1 MGEIR
6 LYEFDYDKPELEDA
20 LTHFGI
26 KGMKWGV
33 RRYQNPDGS
42 CTEAGRKRYGIKS
55 SRKEKTYAS
64 KEDAMSARDLKY
76 ISKHKSE
83 YSTKELNDLMNR
95 INTEQ
100 RLSDMANKPSKDAK
114 NKVKAIMRSNAFK
127 VAATA
132 SIATLAITTISF
144 WNWLNSDSIEDFNFF
159 KELGSVAKGAG
170 NILIGEKYGKFKG
183 LIKKY

>member
-1 MGEIR
+1 MDEIK
-6 LYEFDYDKPELEDA
+6 LYEFNYDKPELEDA
-20 LTHFGI
+20 LLHYGVL
-26 KGMKWGV
+26 GMKWGV

-42 CTEAGRKRYGIKS
+42 YTDAGRKRYGIKS
-55 SRKEKTYAS
+55 NRKEKTYTS
-64 KEDAMSARDLKY
+64 KEDAIKAKDLKY
-76 ISKHKSE
+76 INKHKSD

-100 RLSDMANKPSKDAK
+100 RLSDMANKPSKDVQ

-132 SIATLAITTISF
+132 SIATLAITTLSF
-144 WNWLNSDSIEDFNFF
+144 WNWLNSDSLEDFNFL

-170 NILIGEKYGKFKG
+170 SILVGEKYGKFKR